1 MNEKVVIL
9 GAGAVGMT
17 VATFLKRHTGHEVT
31 VFTSDTHTAYSQCGI
46 PFVLEGV
53 IHDFPDLIVR
63 PPEMFMD
70 MGIDLHMETM
80 VNYIDGTGQ
89 KVISD
94 AGVFGFDHLVI
105 ATGSMPFVPAIKGR
119 ELDGVF
125 TLHTLSDGM
134 KINRSVKVGSRVT
147 IIGAGGIGTEL
158 AACLAVR
165 GIPVTLV
172 EALPQVLPMILDPDM
187 ALPIQQHLISLGVRM
202 VTGAQVSSINGK
214 YRVRSVHVRG
224 GSVPAGTVPSDIV
237 IVATGLRPLSGIARN
252 AGYKIGTTGGI
263 VTDEH
268 LRVSTDEGTL
278 ENVYAGGECAEVKE
292 FVTGSPVISRLGSA
306 ARRMAR
312 VIGEN
317 IAGQDAVYPPTLS
330 PNVVVAGKLTAGS
343 VGIISCTANLNDISV
358 VCGISEGRT
367 RAGYYP
373 GGSQLTVKLIFSNR
387 RLVGAQVVAGE
398 GVKERIDALS
408 LAIRMGATVDD
419 LLAWETAYAPPVSM
433 VIDPVTLA
441 ADDAKMKMEGQA

>member
-1 MNEKVVIL
+1 MTGKVVIL

-17 VATFLKRHTGHEVT
+17 VATYLRRHTGHSIT
-31 VFTSDTHTAYSQCGI
+31 VFSSDTHTAYSQCGM

-53 IHDFPDLIVR
+53 IPDFSDLIVR
-63 PPEMFMD
+63 PRDAFID
-70 MGIDLHMETM
+70 MGIDLHLETTI
-80 VNYIDGTGQ
+80 NHIDATGQ

-94 AGVFGFDHLVI
+94 AGAFGYDYLVI
-105 ATGSMPFVPAIKGR
+105 ATGSVPFVPPVKGR

-134 KINRSVKVGSRVT
+134 KIHSSINDGNHVV

-158 AACLAVR
+158 AASLAVR
-165 GIPVTLV
+165 GIDVTLV
-172 EALPQVLPMILDPDM
+172 EALPQVLPLTMDPDM
-187 ALPIQQHLISLGVRM
+187 ALLVQQHLTSLGVHV
-202 VTGAQVSSINGK
+202 VTGVQVDSING
-214 YRVRSVHVRG
+214 YGHVRSVTIQG
-224 GSVPAGTVPSDIV
+224 DTVPAGTVPSDIV
-237 IVATGLRPLSGIARN
+237 IMATGLRPLSSIAQN
-252 AGYKIGTTGGI
+252 AGYKIGITGGI

-268 LRVSTDEGTL
+268 LRVSADAGIQD
-278 ENVYAGGECAEVKE
+278 NVYAGGECAEVKE
-292 FVTGSPVISRLGSA
+292 FVTGSPFISRLGSA

-317 IAGQDAVYPPTLS
+317 ITGDDAVYPPTLS

-343 VGIISCTANLNDISV
+343 VGITSHTAALNDISV
-358 VCGISEGRT
+358 VCGISKGST

-387 RLVGAQVVAGE
+387 MLVGAQVVAGE

-419 LLAWETAYAPPVSM
+419 LLEWETAYAPPVSM
-433 VIDPVTLA
+433 VIDTVTFA
-441 ADDAKMKMEGQA
+441 ADDAKRKMRE